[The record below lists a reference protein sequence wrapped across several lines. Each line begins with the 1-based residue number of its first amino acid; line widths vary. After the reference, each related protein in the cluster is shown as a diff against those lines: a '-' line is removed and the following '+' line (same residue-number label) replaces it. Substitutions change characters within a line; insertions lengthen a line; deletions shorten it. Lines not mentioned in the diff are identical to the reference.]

1 MAYDFS
7 LLRTEVADG
16 VLWATVDAPPIN
28 LMTTDLAREL
38 ATLGREVMV
47 DDAVRVVVLQS
58 ANPEFF
64 IAHFDVNAILAM
76 PARGEATRQA
86 EISGFHRMCERW
98 RTMDKVSIVK
108 VAGRVGGGGAELS
121 ASCDMRFGL
130 LGRTIVNQMEVPIG
144 ILPGGTGTQR
154 LPRLLGRGRA
164 MEVVLGGI
172 DLDAETAERWGWLN
186 RAFASVEEL
195 DAYVDGLARRIA
207 SFPPQAVVNGKAAVL
222 AADVDPVPGLLEE
235 AYLFDQLLR
244 RPDARAAMERFLA
257 AGGQTREGELRVG
270 ELNAEINRG

>member
-7 LLRTEVADG
+7 LLHTDAADG
-16 VLWATVDAPPIN
+16 VLWVTVDAPPIN
-28 LMTTDLAREL
+28 VMTTDLAREL
-38 ATLGREVMV
+38 AGLGREVLS
-47 DDAVRVVVLQS
+47 DDAARVVVLQS

-64 IAHFDVNAILAM
+64 IAHFDVNAILAI
-76 PARGEATRQA
+76 PAEGEATRQA

-98 RTMDKVSIVK
+98 RTMDKVTIVK

-121 ASCDMRFGL
+121 ASCDMRFGV
-130 LGRTIVNQMEVPIG
+130 LGRTILNQMEVPIG

-172 DLDAETAERWGWLN
+172 DLDAATAERWGWLN
-186 RAFASVEEL
+186 RAFATVDEL
-195 DAYVDGLARRIA
+195 DAYVEFLARRIA
-207 SFPPQAVVNGKAAVL
+207 SFPPQAVVNAKAAVL
-222 AADVDPVPGLLEE
+222 AAEVDPVPGLLEE

-244 RPDARAAMERFLA
+244 RPDARAAMQKFLA

-270 ELNAEINRG
+270 ELNAEINRP

>member
-7 LLRTEVADG
+7 LLHTRAADG
-16 VLWATVDAPPIN
+16 VLWVTVDAPPIN

-38 ATLGREVMV
+38 AGLGREVAT

-58 ANPEFF
+58 ANPEFL

-76 PARGEATRQA
+76 PAEGEATRST

-98 RTMDKVSIVK
+98 RTMDTVTIVK

-121 ASCDMRFGL
+121 ASCDMRFGV

-172 DLDAETAERWGWLN
+172 DLDAATAERWGWLN
-186 RAFASVEEL
+186 RAFATVEEL
-195 DAYVDGLARRIA
+195 DTYVDGLARRIA
-207 SFPPQAVVNGKAAVL
+207 SFPPQAVVNAKAAVL
-222 AADVDPVPGLLEE
+222 AAESDPVPGLLEE
-235 AYLFDQLLR
+235 AFRFDQLLR

-257 AGGQTREGELRVG
+257 AGGQTRDGELRVG
-270 ELNAEINRG
+270 ELNAEINRP